1 MFVVKRGPDF
11 YFKTQHEDIEA
22 AHVKQMFYQI
32 ASKTKTDIQSAPL
45 EDENSVANKDFE
57 ILLMLIRGIELTFSS
72 QTSKKVCIKS

>member
-1 MFVVKRGPDF
+1 MFEVKRGPDY

-32 ASKTKTDIQSAPL
+32 ASKTKTDIQSAHA
-45 EDENSVANKDFE
+45 EDETLVVNKDFE

-72 QTSKKVCIKS
+72 QTSKTVCIKS